1 MSTTKGEALFIVKIV
16 FAGQEVQSHPSSPP
30 PLSTG
35 CQIQEPGESCNHY
48 DDEVDIIGE
57 TETPMQV
64 NVY

>member
-1 MSTTKGEALFIVKIV
+1 MYFLVQIV

-35 CQIQEPGESCNHY
+35 CQIPGPGESCNHY

-64 NVY
+64 NEY

>member
-1 MSTTKGEALFIVKIV
+1 MSTTKAAAMFVVKLV
-16 FAGQEVQSHPSSPP
+16 FAGQEAQSHHSSPP

-35 CQIQEPGESCNHY
+35 CQIQGPGESCNHY